1 MEAVKFAFDTLLVGA
16 LALPWLSLLVQMHF
30 PPANQEG
37 DRYSALVSAL
47 PKQTREVAVSVM
59 VLSLGY
65 FLGAAVWR
73 ISDDFFRDPDVLW
86 NMPTEVSIR
95 EDVYVHEYCD
105 SKVTV
110 TNTAA
115 VTPVPGQLRSGE
127 INFCPTDV
135 QRTPPAY
142 YVWHHMWTEPIT
154 QLFREQENRLLLQ
167 GDDRTTRFREMH
179 DQDVILRG
187 ATLNGLTL
195 AVLCLFGLCASFRS
209 GARPWGRFVATH
221 APAAILILYGA
232 YKMIVHFQGFRDDP
246 DPFRDPPLAEAVI
259 FLLGVGGLPARASEA
274 SRWKYAHGCWLSLT
288 LAIVAYGAWW
298 WTEVMYN
305 QGVLHARLP

>member
-30 PPANQEG
+30 PPANHG
-37 DRYSALVSAL
+37 ADRYSALVSAL
-47 PKQTREVAVSVM
+47 PKQTREIAVSVV

-86 NMPTEVSIR
+86 HMPTEVSIR

-105 SKVTV
+105 VKLP
-110 TNTAA
+110 NIGAA
-115 VTPVPGQLRSGE
+115 TPVPAQLKSGP
-127 INFCPTDV
+127 IDFCPSEA
-135 QRTPPAY
+135 QKKPPAY
-142 YVWHHMWTEPIT
+142 NEWHDMWGEPIT
-154 QLFREQENRLLLQ
+154 LLFREQENKLLLQ
-167 GDDRTTRFREMH
+167 GDEKTTRFRELH

-187 ATLNGLTL
+187 AALNGLIL
-195 AVLCLFGLCASFRS
+195 AVLCLFGFFASFRIGS
-209 GARPWGRFVATH
+209 RHGMRFVATH
-221 APAAILILYGA
+221 LPAAVLILYGV
-232 YKMIVHFQGFRDDP
+232 YKIVIHFQGLSSDP
-246 DPFRDPPLAEAVI
+246 DPFHDPPLAEAVI
-259 FLLGVGGLPARASEA
+259 LLLGLGGLPARAPEA
-274 SRWKYAHGCWLSLT
+274 SRWKYGHGCWLSLT

-305 QGVLHARLP
+305 QGVLHARVL